1 MIEIKVFGSTPPCAK
16 CKEAEKR
23 ATRVAEKYPGKV
35 TVTKVDAIS
44 EEGGKYG
51 VMFTPTLVLNDKVI
65 AAGKIISEG
74 ELEDA
79 INAALE
85 GQA

>member
-16 CKEAEKR
+16 CKEVEKR
-23 ATRVAEKYPGKV
+23 AARVAEKYPGQV
-35 TVTKVDAIS
+35 AVTKLDAIS

-51 VMFTPTLVLNDKVI
+51 IMFTPTVVLNDKII
-65 AAGKIISEG
+65 AAGEIISESD
-74 ELEDA
+74 LEKA
-79 INAALE
+79 IKTALE